1 MITDNSGQLCLVYLH
16 DHIAQRVRTAVRM
29 RVVDSNGDNLSLP
42 FMSDVSGHCYAL
54 SDWCTL
60 FLLWN
65 KHHVTI
71 TYIIV
76 VLCLLLALCLS
87 LCLLLP
93 PFRHSSLLFSHSL
106 TLSLSFSPLFLSL
119 SPSPLSLLLQSS
131 TQYAQETGV
140 QSKESRKYIFRSLL
154 DMNHVPPPSASMDNR
169 EAILTSVDRMEFISL
184 LSRMLTL
191 DPTQRIRPLAALQ
204 TPFIT
209 MQHLAMHTNTQ
220 TVWEWIQAMSVC
232 HQPRLSTT
240 PIATPLATPIV
251 TPLAGLQHNPL
262 QLLSHPN
269 GGIPSAAA
277 CCRQIQQAPPTLSS
291 TTALYPTAVIP
302 HNGTHLVSHTPP
314 TKIGPFIVIF
324 LDMSR
329 GSVYIWLPSDWPHP
343 PYRRERWGREATE
356 GGTATVA
363 ATAGSQSL
371 GPTRY

>member
-1 MITDNSGQLCLVYLH
+1 MSSSCPLPLP
-16 DHIAQRVRTAVRM
+16 
-29 RVVDSNGDNLSLP
+29 LSP
-42 FMSDVSGHCYAL
+42 SVS
-54 SDWCTL
+54 
-60 FLLWN
+60 
-65 KHHVTI
+65 
-71 TYIIV
+71 
-76 VLCLLLALCLS
+76 
-87 LCLLLP
+87 
-93 PFRHSSLLFSHSL
+93 PFRHSLSLLSLVPSL
-106 TLSLSFSPLFLSL
+106 TCSLPLFLPSL
-119 SPSPLSLLLQSS
+119 SPSLPLFLSLLLQSS

-240 PIATPLATPIV
+240 PIATPLATPIA

-302 HNGTHLVSHTPP
+302 HNGTHLVSHAHTQ
-314 TKIGPFIVIF
+314 IGSFIVIF

-329 GSVYIWLPSDWPHP
+329 GSVYVWLPSDWPHP

-363 ATAGSQSL
+363 ATTGSQSL

>member
-1 MITDNSGQLCLVYLH
+1 
-16 DHIAQRVRTAVRM
+16 
-29 RVVDSNGDNLSLP
+29 
-42 FMSDVSGHCYAL
+42 
-54 SDWCTL
+54 
-60 FLLWN
+60 
-65 KHHVTI
+65 
-71 TYIIV
+71 
-76 VLCLLLALCLS
+76 
-87 LCLLLP
+87 
-93 PFRHSSLLFSHSL
+93 
-106 TLSLSFSPLFLSL
+106 
-119 SPSPLSLLLQSS
+119 
-131 TQYAQETGV
+131 
-140 QSKESRKYIFRSLL
+140 
-154 DMNHVPPPSASMDNR
+154 MNHVPPPSASMDNR

-240 PIATPLATPIV
+240 PIVTPLATPIA

-302 HNGTHLVSHTPP
+302 HNGTHLVSHAHTQ
-314 TKIGPFIVIF
+314 IGSFIVIF
-324 LDMSR
+324 FRYVTWLRLRLATFRLATPTLSEGAVGERGNRGWNSNSRSNCWQPVTGSYPMLD
-329 GSVYIWLPSDWPHP
+329 
-343 PYRRERWGREATE
+343 
-356 GGTATVA
+356 
-363 ATAGSQSL
+363 
-371 GPTRY
+371 